1 MWIHSPVNSSYLNV
15 LRIFCGFYDGQRGTG
30 WELVLS
36 VPLRGL
42 GLGEV
47 VQGCGIATVVAFAAD
62 QADFSGGSDGSTAAG
77 AYILSGAAGLL
88 CAAVGGLDGCRSGLT
103 SGGRWEGVAF
113 VTVYLDLDKV
123 TFKTPHYEVV

>member
-1 MWIHSPVNSSYLNV
+1 M
-15 LRIFCGFYDGQRGTG
+15 
-30 WELVLS
+30 LS

-42 GLGEV
+42 DLGEV
-47 VQGCGIATVVAFAAD
+47 VQGCGIAAVVAFAAD
-62 QADFSGGSDGSTAAG
+62 QANFSGGSDGSTAAG
-77 AYILSGAAGLL
+77 ADVLSGAAGFLA
-88 CAAVGGLDGCRSGLT
+88 CSGGGLDGCCSGLA

>member
-1 MWIHSPVNSSYLNV
+1 M
-15 LRIFCGFYDGQRGTG
+15 
-30 WELVLS
+30 LS

-47 VQGCGIATVVAFAAD
+47 VEGVGVATIVAFATD

-77 AYILSGAAGLL
+77 ADVLSGAAGLL
-88 CAAVGGLDGCRSGLT
+88 AACSGLNGCRSGLA

-113 VTVYLDLDKV
+113 VTVYLYLDEV
-123 TFKTPHYEVV
+123 TLKTPHNEVV